1 MNRTAAAL
9 VIGNRLLSGKVH
21 DSNTL
26 TLSRALRP
34 LGIELRRVV
43 VIPDEVELIASEVNS
58 LRLAHDFVFTSG
70 GVGPTHDDV
79 TVEGIALGLGRRVVR
94 SPVVEALLRDH
105 YGARLTE
112 GHLRMAD
119 LVEGTELYP
128 GSSPAWPTMVLG
140 NVFVLP
146 GVPQIFAL
154 KLEGLLPRLRGDEAP
169 FVLRS
174 VDCAID
180 EGPLKPYLDGVVAR
194 FPDLSV
200 GSYPHWGNEDHR
212 VRISFDGRDPSR
224 VLDAQVSFL
233 GDLPPEWV
241 VRSD

>member
-9 VIGNRLLSGKVH
+9 VIGNELLSGKVH

-26 TLSRALRP
+26 TLARALRP

-43 VIPDEVELIASEVNS
+43 VIPDEVELIAAEVNS
-58 LRLAHDFVFTSG
+58 LRLTHDFVFTSG

-79 TVEGIALGLGRRVVR
+79 TVAGIALGLGRRVVR
-94 SPVVEALLRDH
+94 DAAIEALLRDH
-105 YGARLTE
+105 YGARITE
-112 GHLRMAD
+112 GHLHMAD
-119 LVEGTELYP
+119 VVEGTELYP
-128 GSSPAWPTMVLG
+128 GNSPAWPTMVLG

-154 KLEGLLPRLRGDEAP
+154 KLEGLLPRLRGAEAP

-180 EGPLKPYLDGVVAR
+180 EGPLKPFLDAVVAR
-194 FPDLSV
+194 FGDVSV
-200 GSYPHWGNEDHR
+200 GSYPHWGNDDHR
-212 VRISFDGRDPSR
+212 VRVTFDGRDLAR
-224 VLDAQVSFL
+224 VTEAHASFVREIPDAWLVR
-233 GDLPPEWV
+233 GD
-241 VRSD
+241 